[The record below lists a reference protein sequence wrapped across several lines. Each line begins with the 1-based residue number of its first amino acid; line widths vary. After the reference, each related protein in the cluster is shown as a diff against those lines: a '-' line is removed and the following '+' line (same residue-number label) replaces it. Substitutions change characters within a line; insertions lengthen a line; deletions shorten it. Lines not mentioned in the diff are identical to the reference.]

1 MKRNRRPL
9 EYFLVLLP
17 ADWAPLCPESTPP
30 LRPAVTS
37 PRSPQPT
44 PAINN
49 LTVAKGNGCY
59 CRKKSDGAVL
69 NFHSWLFSPWIS
81 STYDSNVTVSS
92 LSLRASAAW
101 APLCSPEVEA
111 WEAGL
116 EKQFQERSHGA
127 LLQSALHLHLLL
139 PTLATNS
146 ALVYTSQ
153 LPTWPAV
160 GSSGGMGPQKGCWS
174 QPCFRSWG

>member
-101 APLCSPEVEA
+101 AHLKSRLGKLD
-111 WEAGL
+111 WRNSSRKGL
-116 EKQFQERSHGA
+116 MALSSNLPCTSICYFQ
-127 LLQSALHLHLLL
+127 
-139 PTLATNS
+139 P
-146 ALVYTSQ
+146 
-153 LPTWPAV
+153 
-160 GSSGGMGPQKGCWS
+160 
-174 QPCFRSWG
+174 